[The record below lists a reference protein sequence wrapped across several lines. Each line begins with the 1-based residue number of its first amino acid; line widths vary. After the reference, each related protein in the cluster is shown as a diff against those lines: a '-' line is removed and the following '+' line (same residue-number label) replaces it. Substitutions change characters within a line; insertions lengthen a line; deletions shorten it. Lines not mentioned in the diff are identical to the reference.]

1 MMNDV
6 TITMLILRVLIRALG
21 ILLWERRRC
30 TSLDST
36 RWKKRKKKTQSLS
49 QLLGFQK
56 MYFDCSENKNTL
68 TVTPGHAAGYLHQ
81 DSCVTEDHD
90 DQRQEEEARK
100 GEHVV
105 EGLLPVLDKTPMG
118 GALGEVL
125 RDCDGYIVKY
135 KYLHEKT
142 RRVLLSQRYI

>member
-1 MMNDV
+1 
-6 TITMLILRVLIRALG
+6 
-21 ILLWERRRC
+21 
-30 TSLDST
+30 
-36 RWKKRKKKTQSLS
+36 
-49 QLLGFQK
+49 

-142 RRVLLSQRYI
+142 RRVLLSQRYIQISQTEREWILFMKLIRRFSSLVPGN